1 MAEAPTN
8 KEHALR
14 YPAMP
19 VVVKTPALPTVACTP
34 SACAAGAWRSEAE
47 PGGIASRFLGPDG
60 RLLGF
65 ARTGAANSCK
75 QELLKAIQ
83 AA

>member
-1 MAEAPTN
+1 MAETPTN

-34 SACAAGAWRSEAE
+34 SASGAWRSEAE
-47 PGGIASRFLGPDG
+47 PGGIASRFLDPED

-65 ARTGAANSCK
+65 ALTGSADSRK
-75 QELLKAIQ
+75 QETLNARQ
-83 AA
+83 AG